1 MIVVLGLRLHMT
13 KTVLLHTDHD
23 EDALTTTAITATP
36 LTTTATDRHTQTKST
51 MRQQTND
58 SAARPDSVGAAVLR
72 TGASSNGQ
80 QRVAIVIMRG
90 KSFAREGGKSE
101 GSTEWARLLSNSSRI
116 AALGRKGVTL
126 AVVLCTQGEWGS
138 TTRDA

>member
-1 MIVVLGLRLHMT
+1 
-13 KTVLLHTDHD
+13 
-23 EDALTTTAITATP
+23 
-36 LTTTATDRHTQTKST
+36 
-51 MRQQTND
+51 MRQQIND

-80 QRVAIVIMRG
+80 QRVAIVTMRG

-101 GSTEWARLLSNSSRI
+101 GSTEWARLLSNRSTI

-126 AVVLCTQGEWGS
+126 AVVLCTQGNGGRQHAMREATGHNVTSAEKLGCWE
-138 TTRDA
+138 A